1 VCGLL
6 TVRESPRAIQRKANG
21 MTADPDTTLRA
32 DARRNRDQILAAA
45 KNIFAAS
52 GPEVPMEEI
61 ARAAG
66 VGVGTLYR
74 RFPDRDALVRAVA
87 MDNFERVLIDARV
100 IAAEETSSW
109 RGLERLLR
117 QSVELQLSVQ
127 LTMMSHRALVILKTD
142 PEVRRLR
149 DEILEVLDG
158 FVAGAKAEGKL
169 RDDVGAGDIA
179 ILFATLLRQMRA
191 KSPDVAELAARRC
204 VGIMIDGLSARP
216 GSELPGRPITSR
228 DLDPD

>member
-1 VCGLL
+1 
-6 TVRESPRAIQRKANG
+6 
-21 MTADPDTTLRA
+21 MTADPETSLRA

-45 KNIFAAS
+45 KSIFAAS
-52 GPEVPMEEI
+52 GADVPMEEI

-74 RFPDRDALVRAVA
+74 RFPDRDALIRAVA

-100 IAAEETSSW
+100 IAAEEVSPW

-117 QSVELQLSVQ
+117 QSIELQLSVQ
-127 LTMMSHRALVILKTD
+127 LAMVSHRALAILKGD

-149 DEILEVLDG
+149 DEILTVLDD
-158 FVAGAKAEGKL
+158 FVRGAQAEGKL
-169 RDDVGAGDIA
+169 RTDVGAGDIA
-179 ILFATLLRQMRA
+179 ILFATLLRQMHA
-191 KSPDVAELAARRC
+191 KTDEVAAMAAGRC

-216 GSELPGRPITSR
+216 GTPLPGRPITSR
-228 DLDPD
+228 DLDPEDR

>member
-1 VCGLL
+1 
-6 TVRESPRAIQRKANG
+6 
-21 MTADPDTTLRA
+21 MTADPDTSLRA

-45 KNIFAAS
+45 KSIFAAS
-52 GPEVPMEEI
+52 GAEVPMEEI

-87 MDNFERVLIDARV
+87 MDNFERVLIDAKR

-109 RGLERLLR
+109 RALERLLR
-117 QSVELQLSVQ
+117 QSVELQLVVQ
-127 LTMMSHRALVILKTD
+127 LAMVSHRALVILKGD

-149 DEILEVLDG
+149 DEILVVLDE
-158 FVAGAKAEGKL
+158 FVRGAQAEGKL
-169 RDDVGAGDIA
+169 RDDVGAGDVA
-179 ILFATLLRQMRA
+179 ILFATMLRQMRA
-191 KSPDVAELAARRC
+191 KTDEVAAMAASRC

-216 GSELPGRPITSR
+216 GTPLPGRPITSH
-228 DLDPD
+228 DLDPEAG

>member
-1 VCGLL
+1 
-6 TVRESPRAIQRKANG
+6 
-21 MTADPDTTLRA
+21 MTADPETTLRA

-45 KNIFAAS
+45 KSIFAAS

-87 MDNFERVLIDARV
+87 MDNFERVLIDAKT
-100 IAAEETSSW
+100 IAAEETSAW
-109 RGLERLLR
+109 CALERLLR
-117 QSVELQLSVQ
+117 QSVALQLSVQ
-127 LTMMSHRALVILKTD
+127 LAMVSQRALVILKSD
-142 PEVRRLR
+142 PQVRRLR
-149 DEILEVLDG
+149 DEILAVLDG

-169 RDDVGAGDIA
+169 REDVGSGDIA

-191 KSPDVAELAARRC
+191 KSPDVAEMAARRC

-216 GSELPGRPITSR
+216 GTELPGRPITSH
-228 DLDPD
+228 DLDPEDHG

>member
-1 VCGLL
+1 
-6 TVRESPRAIQRKANG
+6 
-21 MTADPDTTLRA
+21 MTADPETTLRA

-45 KNIFAAS
+45 KSIFAVS

-87 MDNFERVLIDARV
+87 MDNFEQVLIDAKR
-100 IAAEETSSW
+100 IEAEETSSW
-109 RGLERLLR
+109 RALERLLR
-117 QSVELQLSVQ
+117 QSVELQLSIQ
-127 LTMMSHRALVILKTD
+127 LAMVSHRALVILKND
-142 PEVRRLR
+142 PQVRLLR
-149 DEILEVLDG
+149 DEILSVVDRL
-158 FVAGAKAEGKL
+158 VHGAQAEGKL

-191 KSPDVAELAARRC
+191 KTADVAEMAARRC
-204 VGIMIDGLSARP
+204 VGIMIDGLSAQP
-216 GSELPGRPITSR
+216 GTELPGRPITSR
-228 DLDPD
+228 DLEPG

>member
-1 VCGLL
+1 
-6 TVRESPRAIQRKANG
+6 
-21 MTADPDTTLRA
+21 
-32 DARRNRDQILAAA
+32 
-45 KNIFAAS
+45 
-52 GPEVPMEEI
+52 MEEI

-87 MDNFERVLIDARV
+87 MDNFERVLIDAKA

-109 RGLERLLR
+109 RALVRLLR
-117 QSVELQLSVQ
+117 QSVALQLSVQ
-127 LTMMSHRALVILKTD
+127 LTMMSHRALVILKSD

-149 DEILEVLDG
+149 DEILEVLDRL
-158 FVAGAKAEGKL
+158 VDGAKAEGRL
-169 RDDVGAGDIA
+169 REDVGAGDIA

-204 VGIMIDGLSARP
+204 VGIMIDGLGARP

>member
-1 VCGLL
+1 
-6 TVRESPRAIQRKANG
+6 
-21 MTADPDTTLRA
+21 MTADPDTSLRA

-45 KNIFAAS
+45 KSIFAVS
-52 GPEVPMEEI
+52 GAEVPMEEI

-87 MDNFERVLIDARV
+87 MDNFERVLIDAKR

-109 RGLERLLR
+109 RALERLLR
-117 QSVELQLSVQ
+117 QSVELQLVVQ
-127 LTMMSHRALVILKTD
+127 LAMVSHRALVILKGD

-149 DEILEVLDG
+149 DEILVVLDE
-158 FVAGAKAEGKL
+158 FVRGAQAEGKL
-169 RDDVGAGDIA
+169 RDDVGAGDVA
-179 ILFATLLRQMRA
+179 ILFATMLRQMRA
-191 KSPDVAELAARRC
+191 KTDEVAAMAASRC

-216 GSELPGRPITSR
+216 GTPLPGRPITSH
-228 DLDPD
+228 DLDPEDH

>member
-1 VCGLL
+1 M
-6 TVRESPRAIQRKANG
+6 RESGRAIQRKANG
-21 MTADPDTTLRA
+21 MTADPETTLRA

-45 KNIFAAS
+45 KSIFAVS

-87 MDNFERVLIDARV
+87 MDNFERVLIDARA

-109 RGLERLLR
+109 RALERLLR

-127 LTMMSHRALVILKTD
+127 LAMVSHRALAILKHD

-149 DEILEVLDG
+149 DEILMVMDEFVDG
-158 FVAGAKAEGKL
+158 AQAEGKL
-169 RDDVGAGDIA
+169 RPDVGSGDIA

-191 KSPDVAELAARRC
+191 KSPEVAEMAARRC

-216 GSELPGRPITSR
+216 GTELPGRPITSH
-228 DLDPD
+228 DLDPAEDHA

>member
-1 VCGLL
+1 M
-6 TVRESPRAIQRKANG
+6 RESPRAIQRKANG
-21 MTADPDTTLRA
+21 MTADPEMTLRA

-45 KNIFAAS
+45 KDIFAAS
-52 GPEVPMEEI
+52 GPEAPMEEI

-74 RFPDRDALVRAVA
+74 RFPDRDALIRAVA
-87 MDNFERVLIDARV
+87 MDNFERVLIDART

-109 RGLERLLR
+109 RALERLLR
-117 QSVELQLSVQ
+117 HSVALQLSVQ
-127 LTMMSHRALVILKTD
+127 LAMVSHRALVILKND

-149 DEILEVLDG
+149 DEILVVLDG
-158 FVAGAKAEGKL
+158 FVDGAKAEGKL

-179 ILFATLLRQMRA
+179 ILLATLLRQMRA
-191 KSPDVAELAARRC
+191 KAPEVAEMAARRC

-216 GSELPGRPITSR
+216 GSALPGRPITSR

>member
-1 VCGLL
+1 
-6 TVRESPRAIQRKANG
+6 
-21 MTADPDTTLRA
+21 MTADPETTLRA

-45 KNIFAAS
+45 KSIFAVS
-52 GPEVPMEEI
+52 GAEVPMEEI

-87 MDNFERVLIDARV
+87 MDNFERVLIDARR
-100 IAAEETSSW
+100 IAADETSPW
-109 RGLERLLR
+109 TALERLLR
-117 QSVELQLSVQ
+117 QSIELQLSVQ
-127 LTMMSHRALVILKTD
+127 LAMVSHRALAILKSD

-149 DEILEVLDG
+149 DEILAVLDD
-158 FVAGAKAEGKL
+158 FVRGAQVEGKL
-169 RDDVGAGDIA
+169 RMDVGAGDIA

-191 KSPDVAELAARRC
+191 KSDEVAAMAAGRC

-216 GSELPGRPITSR
+216 GTPLPGRPITSL
-228 DLDPD
+228 DLDPEDG

>member
-1 VCGLL
+1 
-6 TVRESPRAIQRKANG
+6 
-21 MTADPDTTLRA
+21 MTADPETTLRA

-45 KNIFAAS
+45 KSIFAVS

-87 MDNFERVLIDARV
+87 MDNFERVLVDAKTID
-100 IAAEETSSW
+100 AEETSSW
-109 RGLERLLR
+109 RALERLLK
-117 QSVELQLSVQ
+117 QSVELQLSIQ
-127 LTMMSHRALVILKTD
+127 LAMVSHRALVILKGD
-142 PEVRRLR
+142 PEVRLLR
-149 DEILEVLDG
+149 DEILTVVDRL
-158 FVAGAKAEGKL
+158 VRGAQAEGKL
-169 RDDVGAGDIA
+169 RQDIGAGDIA

-191 KSPDVAELAARRC
+191 KSADVAEMAARRC

-216 GSELPGRPITSR
+216 GSELPGRPITAA
-228 DLDPD
+228 DLDPLEDHR

>member
-1 VCGLL
+1 
-6 TVRESPRAIQRKANG
+6 
-21 MTADPDTTLRA
+21 MTADPETTLRA

-45 KNIFAAS
+45 KTIFAVS

-87 MDNFERVLIDARV
+87 MDNFERVLIEAKV
-100 IAAEETSSW
+100 IAAEETSAWSA
-109 RGLERLLR
+109 LSRLLR
-117 QSVELQLSVQ
+117 QSVELQLSIQ
-127 LTMMSHRALVILKTD
+127 LAMVSHRALVILKSD

-149 DEILEVLDG
+149 DEILVVVDELVR
-158 FVAGAKAEGKL
+158 GAQAEGRL
-169 RDDVGAGDIA
+169 RRDIGAGDIA
-179 ILFATLLRQMRA
+179 ILFATLLRQVRA
-191 KSPDVAELAARRC
+191 KVPEVAEMAARRC

-216 GSELPGRPITSR
+216 GTELPGRPITSD
-228 DLDPD
+228 DLDPADDHS